1 LHGVVQG
8 EEITLKN
15 YREMKHEAKPVI
27 HINKQKAPFA
37 DVIIPLFKKNNQQ
50 DYSFVKLLCIQ
61 CRNVGDNHPKVR

>member
-1 LHGVVQG
+1 
-8 EEITLKN
+8 
-15 YREMKHEAKPVI
+15 MKHEAKPVI

-61 CRNVGDNHPKVR
+61 CRNVGDNQAKVR